1 MDSRRS
7 FLKKTGFLAGTAA
20 ASPLFSSAD
29 FLKKNK
35 KGRALRIAHITDVHI
50 QNEPA
55 AVQGLRNLFK
65 SINSLKD
72 KPDFIVNTGDTVYE
86 ANRRTEEYVNS
97 CWETWKEIEKA
108 ENRLPIYSVL
118 GNHDNW
124 FGSSELNELYRHN
137 PNYRKNWAIKEL
149 NMPSRYYSFEAE
161 NWIFFALDSI
171 ADFRYSLDKRQFEWL
186 KEKLELLD
194 RTKHA
199 CILSHVPIISAASM
213 MYMMQQRKES
223 AKFHFPYEEIHND
236 GLELKDLFYEHPQVK
251 ICLSGHTH
259 YIDRVDYL
267 NVSYCC
273 NGAASGSWW
282 KGSLQEFPPVYA
294 VIDLYKDGRTEC
306 TIVPYNWDESI

>member
-1 MDSRRS
+1 
-7 FLKKTGFLAGTAA
+7 
-20 ASPLFSSAD
+20 
-29 FLKKNK
+29 
-35 KGRALRIAHITDVHI
+35 
-50 QNEPA
+50 
-55 AVQGLRNLFK
+55 
-65 SINSLKD
+65 
-72 KPDFIVNTGDTVYE
+72 FIVNTGDTVYE

-199 CILSHVPIISAASM
+199 CIL
-213 MYMMQQRKES
+213 
-223 AKFHFPYEEIHND
+223 
-236 GLELKDLFYEHPQVK
+236 
-251 ICLSGHTH
+251 
-259 YIDRVDYL
+259 
-267 NVSYCC
+267 
-273 NGAASGSWW
+273 
-282 KGSLQEFPPVYA
+282 
-294 VIDLYKDGRTEC
+294 
-306 TIVPYNWDESI
+306 